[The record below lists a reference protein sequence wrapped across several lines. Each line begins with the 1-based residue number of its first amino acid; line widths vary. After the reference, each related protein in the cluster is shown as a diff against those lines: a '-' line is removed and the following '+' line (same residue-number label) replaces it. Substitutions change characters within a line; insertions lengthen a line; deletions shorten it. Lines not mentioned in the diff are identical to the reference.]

1 MHKLTR
7 LKLFAFFILTVTTF
21 KTIASEIHFE
31 KGSLKDAL
39 QLAAVQKKLV
49 FVDAYTSWCGPC
61 KWMAKNV
68 FTDDDVSKFYTK
80 NFICLKLD
88 MEKGEGVEFA
98 NKYNIHAYPTFVFLN
113 SGGTKIHQVC
123 GSKEAADFIL
133 DGQNALNPETQLYAL
148 QRNYDS
154 GDRDFYKLKS
164 YALALMAANMDGK
177 EVMNELLKK
186 AETEN
191 LINESGFDL
200 LANFSE
206 LQNSSFSFLLRNREK
221 YQLLLSKE
229 KWDTFISGVFVTEAI
244 SAAKKNT
251 PEKLQDASLFAVKH
265 GIDNA
270 TELSLLM
277 KWEYAQVT
285 KKDLFETAEQY
296 ISTYKMNDASELN
309 NAAWAIFEN
318 YDEPAKLEVAAKW
331 AQVSVELK
339 KDFANLDTYANILFK
354 MGMLDEAKT
363 AAMNSIDIGK
373 KDAQDISATE
383 KLLNAIITTQNTK
396 N

>member
-1 MHKLTR
+1 MNTFSR
-7 LKLFAFFILTVTTF
+7 LKFFAFFILSVLTI
-21 KTIASEIHFE
+21 KSIASEIRFE

-39 QLAAVQKKLV
+39 QLAAAQNKLV

-68 FTDDDVSKFYTK
+68 FTDDDVSKFYTQ

-88 MEKGEGVEFA
+88 MEKGEGIEFA
-98 NKYNIHAYPTFVFLN
+98 TKYDIHAYPTFVFLN
-113 SGGTKIHQVC
+113 SGGTKMHQVC

-133 DGQNALNPETQLYAL
+133 DGQNALNPETQLYTL
-148 QRNYDS
+148 HKNYVS
-154 GDRDFYKLKS
+154 GDRDFYRLKS
-164 YALALMAANMDGK
+164 YAETLMAANMDGK

-186 AETEN
+186 TEAEK

-221 YQLLLSKE
+221 YQLLLGKE
-229 KWDTFISGVFVTEAI
+229 KWDTFISGVFVAEAI
-244 SAAKKNT
+244 AAAKKNT
-251 PEKLQDASLFAVKH
+251 PEKLQDASLFAMKH
-265 GIDNA
+265 GIENSS
-270 TELSLLM
+270 ELSLLM

-285 KKDLFETAEQY
+285 KKDLFESAEQY
-296 ISTYKMNDASELN
+296 IFPYKMNDANELN

-318 YDEPAKLEVAAKW
+318 YDEPAKLEIAAKW

-354 MGMLDEAKT
+354 LGMLEEAKT
-363 AAMNSIDIGK
+363 AAMNSIEIGK
-373 KDAQDISATE
+373 IEAQDTAGTE
-383 KLLNAIITTQNTK
+383 KLLNEIITTQNTK